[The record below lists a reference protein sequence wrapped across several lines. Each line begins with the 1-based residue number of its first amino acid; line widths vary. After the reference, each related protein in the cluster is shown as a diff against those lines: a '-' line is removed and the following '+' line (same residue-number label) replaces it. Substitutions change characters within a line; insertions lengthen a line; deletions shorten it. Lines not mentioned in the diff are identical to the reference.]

1 MHDMAPQCRGTKA
14 TTTTK
19 ENEKK
24 ENHTDVLLFEKH
36 GIDEKERMP
45 IRSKCTKHENQT
57 EAKRNEFA
65 CILRCICMLLDAV
78 IITS

>member
-1 MHDMAPQCRGTKA
+1 MIWRHNVAAQKQQQQQRRMK
-14 TTTTK
+14 
-19 ENEKK
+19 KK